1 MAEYSV
7 LPAGDT
13 SLVVDFGN
21 RVDLQLS
28 KRVLA
33 LARRLDALRIAG
45 VVETVPTVRSLSV
58 YYEPLRISYASLQ
71 ARVHEMLEHQDLQS
85 APALGRNWQIGVCYD
100 PDLAPDLGDVATRCG
115 LSAGQLVEWHS
126 SINYHVYML
135 GFLPGL
141 AYLGDLPE
149 QLALPR
155 RETPRPR
162 ISGGSVG
169 IGGRM
174 TCIYPTDTPC
184 GWHLIGRSPVA
195 LWDQAAE
202 HGALLSAGDAV
213 KFTPISLREFER
225 ARSDPTSA
233 VQQVSC

>member
-1 MAEYSV
+1 MADYSV

-33 LARRLDALRIAG
+33 LARRLDASGIAG
-45 VVETVPTVRSLSV
+45 IIETVPTARSLSI
-58 YYEPLRISYASLQ
+58 YYEPLRISYAALQ
-71 ARVHEMLEHQDLQS
+71 ARVHELLEQQDLQN
-85 APALGRNWQIGVCYD
+85 APASGRNWQIGVCYD
-100 PDLAPDLGDVATRCG
+100 PDLAPDLDGVATRCG
-115 LSAGQLVEWHS
+115 LSAAQLVEWHS
-126 SINYHVYML
+126 SITYHVYML

-155 RETPRPR
+155 RETPRPC

-184 GWHLIGRSPVA
+184 GWHLIGRSPVS
-195 LWDQAAE
+195 LWDQTGE
-202 HGALLSAGDAV
+202 RGALLSAGDTV
-213 KFTPISLREFER
+213 KFTQLSLPEFER
-225 ARSDPTSA
+225 ARSNPTSA